1 MGPELL
7 IRKPSVTKGKDKL
20 VMRLNWVKRIKL
32 AWISVV
38 SGSPVKGQIELTLF
52 GPQKIVLI
60 FCPKS
65 LLTLN
70 KPPRPAILTDTA
82 VV

>member
-1 MGPELL
+1 MKKLL
-7 IRKPSVTKGKDKL
+7 IKKPPVAKGKDKF
-20 VMRLNWVKRIKL
+20 VMRLNQVNQIKL

-38 SGSPVKGQIELTLF
+38 SGSPVKGQIDPKGPFWPTKIELN
-52 GPQKIVLI
+52 